1 MFIQPPNGGVTSLR
15 PFMVG
20 MVMLLV
26 FFTMQASGCAAASED
41 TSPKLSDC

>member
-15 PFMVG
+15 PFVVG

-26 FFTMQASGCAAASED
+26 FFTMQARSSCGFSRN
-41 TSPKLSDC
+41 